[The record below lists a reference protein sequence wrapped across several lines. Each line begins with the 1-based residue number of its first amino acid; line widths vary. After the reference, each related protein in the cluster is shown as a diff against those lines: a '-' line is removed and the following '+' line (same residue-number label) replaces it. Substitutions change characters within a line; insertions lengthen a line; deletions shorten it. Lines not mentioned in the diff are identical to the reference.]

1 MTDRWRRVVT
11 LHFGGGRYGEHALDA
26 AACGELQRFQTLV
39 TDTAKALWRHKNPGR
54 ARLPKN
60 FESRTQLW
68 LRSIENGST
77 AIPFEMLTDKP
88 LMSTIE
94 EPQINNEATEAIDI
108 VYRVFKAVN
117 NDLALP
123 EECPKQLLSEYA
135 HLGESLSISC
145 TLRFAPPK
153 QDIAHVTKRD
163 RDQLIS
169 IAETSYEDELDI
181 TGRVLEAD
189 VRKRQFQIW
198 IDEKTSVVA
207 SFTREQEAQIT
218 SALKGHE
225 SVRLRVRGRGEF
237 TPEGKPR
244 KVYQVVSLD
253 SISSDGTGFDTGAPQ
268 IEDVITNIFRDIP
281 DGEWDQIPTDLSRRL
296 DSYVSGRD
304 EP

>member
-1 MTDRWRRVVT
+1 MICELAKSSRGVT
-11 LHFGGGRYGEHALDA
+11 RI
-26 AACGELQRFQTLV
+26 R
-39 TDTAKALWRHKNPGR
+39 
-54 ARLPKN
+54 
-60 FESRTQLW
+60 
-68 LRSIENGST
+68 
-77 AIPFEMLTDKP
+77 
-88 LMSTIE
+88 
-94 EPQINNEATEAIDI
+94 
-108 VYRVFKAVN
+108 
-117 NDLALP
+117 
-123 EECPKQLLSEYA
+123 QLLSEYA

-169 IAETSYEDELDI
+169 IAEASYEDELDI

-218 SALKGHE
+218 SALKEHE

-253 SISSDGTGFDTGAPQ
+253 SISSDGTGFDAGAPQ

>member
-1 MTDRWRRVVT
+1 MILTR
-11 LHFGGGRYGEHALDA
+11 GGRSHRKGLHS
-26 AACGELQRFQTLV
+26 GR
-39 TDTAKALWRHKNPGR
+39 KA
-54 ARLPKN
+54 ARLSY
-60 FESRTQLW
+60 FAR
-68 LRSIENGST
+68 GS
-77 AIPFEMLTDKP
+77 
-88 LMSTIE
+88 
-94 EPQINNEATEAIDI
+94 
-108 VYRVFKAVN
+108 VFKAVN
-117 NDLALP
+117 NDHALP

-181 TGRVLEAD
+181 TGRVLGAD

-218 SALKGHE
+218 SALKEHE

-244 KVYQVVSLD
+244 KAYQVVSLD
-253 SISSDGTGFDTGAPQ
+253 SISSDGTGFDAGAPQ
-268 IEDVITNIFRDIP
+268 IEDVITNIFREP
-281 DGEWDQIPTDLSRRL
+281 LMHMAPVARVCHQMLRL
-296 DSYVSGRD
+296 RLGRGNG
-304 EP
+304 